1 MDSIGHMFAAI
12 GDIAFSVRIFDVFWA
27 TLLGIC
33 VGALPGLTATLGV
46 ALMTTLTFDLEPER
60 AILILIC
67 MYIGA
72 IYGGSRS
79 AILLNIPGTPANAAT
94 ALDGHVLAKA
104 GKAGPAMAV
113 ATLGSFWG
121 SMVGMV
127 ALALIA
133 PALAE
138 FALSF
143 GAFEFFWLAV
153 FGVLVSGQ
161 LTALDDPVKGWI
173 AGFLGLFVA
182 MIGQE
187 GIHAVPRFAYGNS
200 DFAGGIGLLPAMVG
214 AFGFAEILS
223 VMRQS
228 NYEVV
233 KSKVGSVFSGLKEG
247 ARYWRTSIRSGIIGT
262 FMGLVPGVGEDMGSW
277 ASYAA
282 ARARSKEPEKFGK
295 GSVEGLLAAET
306 GNNAAVPGA
315 LIPVLTLAVPGSAP
329 AAVLLAAMVIHG
341 VRPGPL
347 IMIES
352 PEFVYGV
359 VGMVFMATLAM
370 AILGLLLT
378 KPLLLVLRVRREVMM
393 PIIFVL
399 CTIGAFAIA
408 SRLFDVWVM
417 LFFGIVG
424 FALRELRFP
433 MAPLILGIVL
443 GDILDKSLR
452 RGLVL
457 SDGDLTPFFTRPIS
471 AIIWISAFA
480 FILFSMPSVRRWVRG
495 RFKQRSDDELSRK
508 TTDTTN
514 YFSPHAD
521 TIASFILVV
530 FAGGILIE
538 SLRMERLS
546 HLNINPFTA
555 PGVVPGLVSV
565 LLLASSGAML
575 IRSIRRG
582 GLVGISQLHL
592 NFSLQDA
599 SVQRVVLTLG
609 LTLSFALGLLGNM
622 PFGLAA
628 SIFVF
633 AFLLIM
639 DRNTLPSVS
648 DIKAAPLVR
657 AASIALIAGYG
668 VSTLFS
674 EVFLVRLP

>member
-1 MDSIGHMFAAI
+1 
-12 GDIAFSVRIFDVFWA
+12 
-27 TLLGIC
+27 
-33 VGALPGLTATLGV
+33 
-46 ALMTTLTFDLEPER
+46 
-60 AILILIC
+60 
-67 MYIGA
+67 
-72 IYGGSRS
+72 
-79 AILLNIPGTPANAAT
+79 
-94 ALDGHVLAKA
+94 
-104 GKAGPAMAV
+104 
-113 ATLGSFWG
+113 
-121 SMVGMV
+121 
-127 ALALIA
+127 
-133 PALAE
+133 
-138 FALSF
+138 
-143 GAFEFFWLAV
+143 
-153 FGVLVSGQ
+153 
-161 LTALDDPVKGWI
+161 
-173 AGFLGLFVA
+173 
-182 MIGQE
+182 
-187 GIHAVPRFAYGNS
+187 
-200 DFAGGIGLLPAMVG
+200 
-214 AFGFAEILS
+214 
-223 VMRQS
+223 
-228 NYEVV
+228 
-233 KSKVGSVFSGLKEG
+233 
-247 ARYWRTSIRSGIIGT
+247 
-262 FMGLVPGVGEDMGSW
+262 
-277 ASYAA
+277 
-282 ARARSKEPEKFGK
+282 
-295 GSVEGLLAAET
+295 
-306 GNNAAVPGA
+306 
-315 LIPVLTLAVPGSAP
+315 
-329 AAVLLAAMVIHG
+329 
-341 VRPGPL
+341 
-347 IMIES
+347 
-352 PEFVYGV
+352 
-359 VGMVFMATLAM
+359 MVFMATLAM